1 MQGKESN
8 QDLDQVKTR
17 PPLVCFHQY
26 GEDDDAEE
34 IFTKIK
40 EFKKEKRLKFT
51 HFKQK
56 RIIYFIVPTDNVK
69 DFASVIRFTKS
80 TSNFKLAYKCGTNE
94 NEAIN
99 LAKQK
104 DSFIRLK
111 HEKVIDSNGNETND
125 VIMTSK
131 LPKNLHI
138 MASRRIF
145 ETAGITFDI
154 NKSISDGKKFRYVD
168 ENNETKDTTDII
180 NGINTDDEEEKEQK
194 IYTNKIESKIEAI
207 NSCDEEEE
215 EKKIKSEPKKKG
227 RKTSAPKISRKI

>member
-1 MQGKESN
+1 MQGEESN
-8 QDLDQVKTR
+8 QEQVRTR

-26 GEDDDAEE
+26 GEDEDAED

-80 TSNFKLAYKCGTNE
+80 TSNFKLTYKCGTNE

-111 HEKVIDSNGNETND
+111 HERGTDSDGNETND

-145 ETAGITFDI
+145 EAAGVTFDI

-168 ENNETKDTTDII
+168 ENDETKEAGATATI
-180 NGINTDDEEEKEQK
+180 NEANSDDDEEQKVSENKTVSKVEAVNSDDEEEVKP
-194 IYTNKIESKIEAI
+194 
-207 NSCDEEEE
+207 
-215 EKKIKSEPKKKG
+215 EPKKRG
-227 RKTSAPKISRKI
+227 RKPAAPKISRKI